1 MNYYIYFLNHVF
13 CRIKNRTY
21 NNVTKTGKTTAN
33 EKKKYSFCDK
43 KAALAFNKGKEDRD
57 AMDEHPFI
65 ELTERHAAAIDSVCR
80 SFCSVKEDR
89 EDLRQEILLH
99 LWQGWKRYRPEHR
112 PITWLYR
119 VALNTAISWR
129 RQKKKQTETLPLDG
143 FDLPED
149 TVMKEQAAHLK
160 ALIAM
165 LPAADQRLINL
176 YLDGFTTDEIARLLC
191 ISQTNVT
198 TRIGRIKEKLRNIV
212 NSV

>member
-1 MNYYIYFLNHVF
+1 
-13 CRIKNRTY
+13 
-21 NNVTKTGKTTAN
+21 
-33 EKKKYSFCDK
+33 
-43 KAALAFNKGKEDRD
+43 
-57 AMDEHPFI
+57 MDGHPFI
-65 ELTERHAAAIDSVCR
+65 ELTERHTAAIDSVCR

-129 RQKKKQTETLPLDG
+129 RRQKQHVATLPLDG
-143 FDLPED
+143 FDLPEE
-149 TVMKEQAAHLK
+149 TVSQEQAAHLK

-165 LPAADQRLINL
+165 LPTGDQRLVNL
-176 YLDGFTTDEIARLLC
+176 YLDGFSSDEIARLLG

-198 TRIGRIKEKLRNIV
+198 TRISRIKEKLRNIV